1 MNRER
6 DRKSNRQRRRADRRT
21 ERKREGERETR
32 GTRETACRELKARCH
47 IIIVLWRARSS
58 RPGENGQKR
67 EYGHA
72 IRDVTLRGSSVDRRD
87 RAEHK
92 YRYANTYDTRADT
105 LVSRHAKTVPVTGD
119 RDGAAR
125 VILERDFCRFHFW
138 DSRAQRE

>member
-1 MNRER
+1 MSGIKSALSYYNRIMASP
-6 DRKSNRQRRRADRRT
+6 KQPSW
-21 ERKREGERETR
+21 RKR
-32 GTRETACRELKARCH
+32 
-47 IIIVLWRARSS
+47 
-58 RPGENGQKR
+58 QKR

-125 VILERDFCRFHFW
+125 VILERDFCRSLLGFTGAA
-138 DSRAQRE
+138 RTNGQV